1 MENQVKQLKV
11 QFSEKMTYLSG
22 KVDDLENDNDK
33 KDELINEA
41 NKALEELSDEK
52 HDIMAK
58 FKHLVQVYVH

>member
-1 MENQVKQLKV
+1 
-11 QFSEKMTYLSG
+11 MTNLSG

-41 NKALEELSDEK
+41 NKALEELSEEK

-58 FKHLVQVYVH
+58 FKHLV

>member
-1 MENQVKQLKV
+1 
-11 QFSEKMTYLSG
+11 MTNLSG

-33 KDELINEA
+33 KDDLINDA

-58 FKHLVQVYVH
+58 FKHLVQVYAH